1 MSTLSLKK
9 APLRYGTV
17 EQNFCIKIIL
27 NWLNSTILNYFI
39 AQRGNHYYK
48 MAQIFQ
54 SWARYFNLG
63 QALIKRKAASRYC
76 RVEQELLRNG
86 VGNLLQSGQLLQ
98 QCGICLL

>member
-48 MAQIFQ
+48 MAHIFQ
-54 SWARYFNLG
+54 SWATLFQFGASFNKEKG
-63 QALIKRKAASRYC
+63 SFT
-76 RVEQELLRNG
+76 
-86 VGNLLQSGQLLQ
+86 LLQSGTRAITKW
-98 QCGICLL
+98 GR